1 MNEELRKALCFFT
14 RETGITAGAS
24 AACGAGDRAETA
36 RDGAAAGE
44 NTIYDLASATKLFT
58 GLAAM
63 RLKEEGLLDIRRP
76 VSFYEPRFTR
86 LGETTVAELLT
97 FQKTIQTEGRIDAC
111 PDREEAL
118 RRLFSA
124 ADAGRPEKRAY
135 SDIPAMV
142 LKYVI
147 EAAAGTTLYGC
158 VRETILAP
166 AGMEETWAKVP
177 EDRISDCE
185 SYDREYRIEKERRYV
200 RTGLQKGVPHD
211 PKAAILQGDSGDLSG
226 HAGLFS
232 TLGDMVRFCRAVIA
246 GRIVSAE
253 SLREMAEN
261 RTGRRLA
268 DGSWSQFLGW
278 QCYLRHPDQ
287 YYSEIPAYMGMRA
300 FGIGGFTGNHVS
312 IDPERG
318 IFAVMLGN
326 RVRGR
331 LTVLIPEAGKGLTD
345 YGLEEDG
352 RGAFRWEDGTMVP
365 SSVQYVHQKDEHLH
379 RAIARILGL
388 EEVPFQ
394 F

>member
-1 MNEELRKALCFFT
+1 
-14 RETGITAGAS
+14 
-24 AACGAGDRAETA
+24 
-36 RDGAAAGE
+36 
-44 NTIYDLASATKLFT
+44 
-58 GLAAM
+58 
-63 RLKEEGLLDIRRP
+63 
-76 VSFYEPRFTR
+76 
-86 LGETTVAELLT
+86 
-97 FQKTIQTEGRIDAC
+97 
-111 PDREEAL
+111 
-118 RRLFSA
+118 
-124 ADAGRPEKRAY
+124 
-135 SDIPAMV
+135 
-142 LKYVI
+142 
-147 EAAAGTTLYGC
+147 
-158 VRETILAP
+158 
-166 AGMEETWAKVP
+166 
-177 EDRISDCE
+177 
-185 SYDREYRIEKERRYV
+185 
-200 RTGLQKGVPHD
+200 
-211 PKAAILQGDSGDLSG
+211 
-226 HAGLFS
+226 
-232 TLGDMVRFCRAVIA
+232 MVRFCRAVIA

-352 RGAFRWEDGTMVP
+352 RGAFRWEDGTVVP